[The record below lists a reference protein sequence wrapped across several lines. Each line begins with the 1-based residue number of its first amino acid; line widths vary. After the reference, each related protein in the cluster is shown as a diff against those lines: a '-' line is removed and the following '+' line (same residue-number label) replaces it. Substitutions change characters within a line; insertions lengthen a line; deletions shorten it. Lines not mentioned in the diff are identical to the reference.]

1 MSGAGG
7 ELLRFFDVFFCSG
20 RMSPFIGFSSFL
32 GHIFCYG
39 VSIAGVCFLCG
50 VEVQKFQDP
59 LCRGAHCTDLLG
71 GSSLCRVTTFSLLDC
86 NISSFAFM
94 SVYFGSH
101 VRTPFFPPKNRIKQM
116 RGT

>member
-7 ELLRFFDVFFCSG
+7 ELLRFFDVFFFLG
-20 RMSPFIGFSSFL
+20 GMSPFIGFSSFL

-86 NISSFAFM
+86 NISACFCSCQFMLGPMLEHLSF
-94 SVYFGSH
+94 
-101 VRTPFFPPKNRIKQM
+101 PQKKE
-116 RGT
+116 